1 MHYNIYMDNYFS
13 NSARKVIQDAANTAV
28 STNTNFIDTEHIL
41 AALATDELI
50 QKVFQKLGKSSG
62 DVTSTLQPYMK
73 SHNNM
78 PAGNVAELTPRA
90 KQSLNLAFSEAQGMG
105 HTYIGSEHM
114 LLGVLKEGEG
124 IAFQVLQQLGIR
136 YESAK
141 KAVIGI
147 IGEGDHEKQKS
158 TTPTLDKYSRDLTK
172 LAEQGKIDPVIGRN
186 KEVARVI
193 QILSRRRKN
202 NPVLIGE
209 PGVGKTAIAE
219 GLAQRIITDNVP
231 EILLNKRV
239 LALDMGSLLAG
250 TKFQGEFEERVH
262 NIIREIESNQQS
274 IILFIDELH
283 TIVGSGAQEGKTD
296 LSNLLKPALARGE
309 LQTIGAT
316 TLTEYKKYIEPDAA
330 LERRFQPVIVNEP
343 TVSES
348 IEILQGLR
356 DRYEAHHK
364 IKISE
369 AAIIS
374 AVELSQ
380 KYINDRFLPDKAI
393 DVLDEAASVLRLE
406 TTSEPDTLR
415 ELKLKISNLEKER
428 ESLTRSGNHQK
439 AATVKQEIE
448 NLKDELKPL
457 QEEWFKSRGTG
468 TPTLG
473 INEIA
478 GVVSNMTGIPASKIN
493 MEETKVLL
501 DLEQMLHRRVVG
513 QDKAV
518 SSVSEAIRRARL
530 GLNEG
535 NRPIASFLFL
545 GSTGVGKTE
554 LAKSL
559 AEVIF
564 GSEQNLL
571 RLDMSE
577 FMERHSVA
585 KLIGAP
591 PGYVGFGEGGLLT
604 EKVRRKPYSIVL
616 LDEIEKAHPDVTNIL
631 LQILEDGRLTDSS
644 GKTVNF
650 TNTVIIATSNIG
662 TSIISEYHALQRTKG
677 KQPSKLIKF
686 QEIPKNEEKLEEV
699 VLAELKKFFRVELIN
714 RFDEVITFSPL
725 TRTEIENI
733 IYLQLQKLSERLG
746 KQHIKLTYNEKLAKF
761 VANKAFSEEF
771 GAREIRRFIQKH
783 IENLIS
789 HTLLQNENVKEINI
803 EIKSDE
809 ILAEVAK

>member
-1 MHYNIYMDNYFS
+1 MDNYFS

-28 STNTNFIDTEHIL
+28 NTNTNFIDTEHIL

-50 QKVFQKLGKSSG
+50 QKVFRKLGKSSG
-62 DVTSTLQPYMK
+62 EVTSTLQPYMK
-73 SHNNM
+73 SHNNV

-124 IAFQVLQQLGIR
+124 IAFQVLQQLGIT

-147 IGEGDHEKQKS
+147 IGEGDHEKPKS

-262 NIIREIESNQQS
+262 NIIREIESNHQS

-343 TVSES
+343 TISES

-415 ELKLKISNLEKER
+415 ELKLKITNLEKER
-428 ESLTRSGNHQK
+428 ESLTRSGNHEK

-457 QEEWFKSRGTG
+457 QEEWFKTRGTG

-493 MEETKVLL
+493 MEEKKVLL

-559 AEVIF
+559 AEVIS

-733 IYLQLQKLSERLG
+733 IHLQLQKLSERLG

-789 HTLLQNENVKEINI
+789 RTLLENENVKEINI